1 MSSPRRYLL
10 ASLVTGILIIICYF
24 FYAWSVPD
32 LPSGR
37 TLPGR
42 LLGLLGLSTI
52 LGALFSA
59 VQQHR
64 QVGGKEVWYPWHLM
78 LGILSAGLIFAHAS
92 LRFGNLLATLG
103 AVFLLG
109 VVLSGV
115 IVAVLDGKIT
125 RLSQQTPPFTAS
137 PEELR
142 YPLLRQRSLTLHLA
156 LTVGLMTFVLIHII
170 SVLYY

>member
-1 MSSPRRYLL
+1 MSSPQRYLL
-10 ASLVTGILIIICYF
+10 ASLVTGFLVIVYYLL
-24 FYAWSVPD
+24 YAWGASG

-64 QVGGKEVWYPWHLM
+64 QVAGSEIWYPRHLM
-78 LGILSAGLIFAHAS
+78 LGIVSAGLIFAHAG
-92 LRFGNLLATLG
+92 LHFGNLVATLG
-103 AVFLLG
+103 AIFLLG
-109 VVLSGV
+109 VILSGV
-115 IVAVLDGKIT
+115 LVAVLDGKII
-125 RLSQQTPPFTAS
+125 RLSQQTPPLTAS

-156 LTVGLMTFVLIHII
+156 LAAGLTTFALIHII
-170 SVLYY
+170 AVLYY